1 MEGGSWTI
9 KYGDG
14 SAASGVV
21 YTDAVVVGNTT
32 VDSQAVE
39 LAKNVS
45 NSFLQDFS
53 NDGLLGLGFTK
64 GSTPHSGN
72 TGTFTDCSTCFF

>member
-1 MEGGSWTI
+1 MDGGTWTI

-14 SAASGVV
+14 SAASGIV
-21 YTDAVVVGNTT
+21 YTDSVTVGNTT
-32 VDSQAVE
+32 VESQAVE

-45 NSFLQDFS
+45 NSFLQDFA

-64 GSTPHSGN
+64 GKTPNSGN
-72 TGTFTDCSTCFF
+72 TGMLTKPLC